1 LRQRAAP
8 GAASDREDL
17 KYRFESSNLPDGDL
31 MAQLST
37 VAPFLRLTLRRK
49 SPAGG
54 APMTHARAFETMDL
68 DFVGAAS
75 GTRWIQL
82 LMGFIVMMV
91 ISSPQY
97 VWTLFV
103 PSFQKTTGAALS
115 DVQWTIT
122 ILIVLQTWLSPVQ
135 GFLVEKLG
143 PKFLIGVGALLSG
156 AGWIASS
163 SIESLWGLYASYGL
177 LCGIGTGIVYIGII
191 GLMVKWFPERRGL
204 ATGVVAAG
212 YGFGAILT
220 TFPIDGMMKASGYQ
234 HTLFIF
240 GSLFAAVG
248 VVGALALRAPRDA
261 EVAVRPAL
269 ANTARSATPREML
282 KSPVFWLM
290 FVMMSMMSTGGLMV
304 ITQFTSFA
312 KAFGINA
319 GTSVTILGVTLA
331 AIPAAL
337 TFDRITNG
345 LTRPFFGFVSD
356 HIGRENTMGI
366 AFILEG
372 VAIYMMLQYRT
383 DPFML
388 VVLSGLVFFG
398 WGEIFSLF
406 PSTLTD
412 TYGTQYATTNYG
424 FLYMAQGVGS
434 ILGAPVAA
442 MIFEKTDSW
451 MPVFALVIGMD
462 ILTGLLALFVLKP
475 MRRHLLS
482 QAAV

>member
-1 LRQRAAP
+1 MAHTETIGTMTPSYATAAT
-8 GAASDREDL
+8 
-17 KYRFESSNLPDGDL
+17 N
-31 MAQLST
+31 
-37 VAPFLRLTLRRK
+37 
-49 SPAGG
+49 
-54 APMTHARAFETMDL
+54 
-68 DFVGAAS
+68 
-75 GTRWIQL
+75 TRWLQL
-82 LMGFIVMMV
+82 LLGFIVMMT

-103 PSFQKTTGAALS
+103 PSFQKTTGAILS
-115 DVQWTIT
+115 EVQWTIT
-122 ILIVLQTWLSPVQ
+122 ALIVLQTWLSPLQ
-135 GFLVEKLG
+135 GYLVERMG
-143 PKFLIGVGALLSG
+143 PKLLIGFGAVLSG
-156 AGWIASS
+156 LGWIASA
-163 SIESLWGLYASYGL
+163 SITSTWGLYLTYGL
-177 LCGIGTGIVYIGII
+177 LCGVGTGIVYIGII
-191 GLMVKWFPERRGL
+191 GLMVKWFPDRRGF

-220 TFPIDGMMKASGYQ
+220 TFPIDSMLKASGYQ
-234 HTLFIF
+234 RTLVVF
-240 GSLFAAVG
+240 GAIFAAVG
-248 VVGALALRAPRDA
+248 LLAALLLRAPRD
-261 EVAVRPAL
+261 EDVLPTPSPSL
-269 ANTARSATPREML
+269 AASTRDYAPLEML
-282 KSPVFWLM
+282 KTPVFWLM

-312 KAFGINA
+312 KAFGID
-319 GTSVTILGVTLA
+319 GMTTVVILGVTLA

-345 LTRPFFGFVSD
+345 LTRPFFGWVSD

-366 AFILEG
+366 AFIMEG
-372 VAIYMMLQYRT
+372 IAIYLMLQYRS

-412 TYGTQYATTNYG
+412 TFGAKNATTNYG

-442 MIFEKTDSW
+442 MIYEASGSW
-451 MPVFALVIGMD
+451 MPVFGLVIGMD

-475 MRRHLLS
+475 MRRRLTGWGG
-482 QAAV
+482 